1 MKNIRKLL
9 AYLTPYRSKIA
20 GYFISSLLGVF
31 FSIFT
36 FAMLTPVLQVIFVG
50 VETIPANS
58 NSFVAQMTQTMN
70 KIVLEQ
76 SRERALLA
84 AVGIVIIATILK
96 NAFVYLSLRI
106 LNPLRNNVIRAIRT
120 DMFSKALVL
129 PISYF
134 NEERKGDLMSR
145 MTNDVQEVEN
155 SIMSVIETVIREPLA
170 ILLTLATMIAISPE
184 LTLFLLLFLP
194 LAGFLIGRV
203 GKSLKK
209 PSNAA
214 QEQLGDMMSNVDE
227 TLSGIRIVK
236 GFNAEHQQLHKFN
249 TINDTIFRLKNKISA
264 RRDAGSPMSETL
276 GVIVV
281 GIILLYGGFLIFN
294 GQSAMTGAAFIAYIA
309 LFYSI
314 INPLKN
320 LSSAFY
326 NISKGSAALDRIQD
340 FLAVD
345 NPIREKSDAREIE
358 TFRDRIELRNIV
370 FKYGDKVILD
380 NISLTIPKGKT
391 VALVGASGSGKS
403 TLADLIPR
411 FHDVYSGEIL
421 IDGIN
426 IKDLKI
432 RSLRSLMGIV
442 TQEAILFND
451 TISNNIVLGT
461 TQTVDPEQVA
471 HAARIANA
479 YDYIMKKE
487 QAFDTNIGER
497 GGKLSGGER
506 QRLTIA
512 RAVYKNPPV
521 LILDEATSALDTASE
536 RLVQNAINKLM
547 ENRTSIVIAHR
558 LSTVQHAD
566 EIIVMHEGKIAE
578 RGTHTEL
585 MAREGLYYN
594 LIQMQQL

>member
-1 MKNIRKLL
+1 
-9 AYLTPYRSKIA
+9 
-20 GYFISSLLGVF
+20 
-31 FSIFT
+31 
-36 FAMLTPVLQVIFVG
+36 
-50 VETIPANS
+50 
-58 NSFVAQMTQTMN
+58 
-70 KIVLEQ
+70 
-76 SRERALLA
+76 
-84 AVGIVIIATILK
+84 
-96 NAFVYLSLRI
+96 
-106 LNPLRNNVIRAIRT
+106 
-120 DMFSKALVL
+120 
-129 PISYF
+129 
-134 NEERKGDLMSR
+134 
-145 MTNDVQEVEN
+145 
-155 SIMSVIETVIREPLA
+155 
-170 ILLTLATMIAISPE
+170 
-184 LTLFLLLFLP
+184 
-194 LAGFLIGRV
+194 
-203 GKSLKK
+203 
-209 PSNAA
+209 
-214 QEQLGDMMSNVDE
+214 MMSNVDE

>member
-1 MKNIRKLL
+1 MKNIKKLL
-9 AYLTPYRSKIA
+9 AYLTPFRSKIVM
-20 GYFISSLLGVF
+20 YFVTSLFAVF

-50 VETIPANS
+50 VETIPSNS
-58 NSFVAQMTQTMN
+58 NSFVAQITQTMN
-70 KIVLEQ
+70 RLVLER
-76 SRERALLA
+76 SREWALVT
-84 AVGIVIIATILK
+84 AVSIVVVATIFK
-96 NAFVYLSLRI
+96 NTFIYLSLRI
-106 LNPLRNNVIRAIRT
+106 LNPLRNNVIRAVRA
-120 DMFSKALVL
+120 DMFGKALQL

-145 MTNDVQEVEN
+145 MTNDVQEIEH

-170 ILLTLATMIAISPE
+170 ILFTLATMVAISPE

-194 LAGFLIGRV
+194 LAGYLIGRV

-214 QEQLGDMMSNVDE
+214 QEKLGEMMSNVDE
-227 TLSGIRIVK
+227 TLFGIRIVK
-236 GFNAEHQQLHKFN
+236 GFNAEPQQLHKFN
-249 TINDTIFRLKNKISA
+249 TINDTIFKLKNRISA

-276 GVIVV
+276 GVMVV

-294 GQSAMTGAAFIAYIA
+294 GKSAMTGAAFIAFIA

-340 FLAVD
+340 FLAIE
-345 NPIREKSDAREIE
+345 NPIKEKADAVPISD
-358 TFRDRIELRNIV
+358 FNDKIELRNIV
-370 FKYGDKVILD
+370 FKYGTKTILD

-391 VALVGASGSGKS
+391 IALVGASGSGKS

-421 IDGIN
+421 IDGVN
-426 IKDLKI
+426 IKDLTI
-432 RSLRSLMGIV
+432 QSIRSLMGIV

-451 TISNNIVLGT
+451 TITNNIVLGT
-461 TQTVDPEQVA
+461 TNPVDPEQVI

-479 YDYIMKKE
+479 YDYISGKE
-487 QAFDTNIGER
+487 NGFETNIGER

-558 LSTVQHAD
+558 LSTIQHAD

-578 RGTHTEL
+578 RGTHTDL
-585 MAREGLYYN
+585 LSSKGLYYN